1 MNEAGQQTLS
11 GLALRLRSLIMQAR
25 NGLIKV
31 YRVAKARNII
41 GYVWAIVKMSGAEK
55 EIPKQYRSF

>member
-1 MNEAGQQTLS
+1 MNEAGQRSLP

-41 GYVWAIVKMSGAEK
+41 GYDV
-55 EIPKQYRSF
+55 